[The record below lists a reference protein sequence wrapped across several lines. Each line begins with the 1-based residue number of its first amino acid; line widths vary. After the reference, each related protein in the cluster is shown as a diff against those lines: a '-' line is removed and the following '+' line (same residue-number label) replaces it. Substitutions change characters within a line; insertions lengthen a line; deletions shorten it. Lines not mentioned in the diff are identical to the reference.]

1 MRLKLLSSEDIR
13 HALPMRQAI
22 KVTKTAFADLSAGR
36 ADVPQRMSLAVPPVE
51 GTLLVKPAYVP
62 SSGLGAK
69 LVSVFPGN
77 AAKGEPI
84 IHGIV
89 VLIDPTSGQPR
100 ALCDGGFLTA
110 WRTGAASGAATDL
123 LARADAKSAAILG
136 AGVQARTQL
145 AAICAVR
152 DLQEVRV
159 FSRDGVARE
168 RFVAELQSSVVATL
182 RAVSSPDVA
191 VRGADIV
198 CAATTSS
205 TPVFA
210 NAAVAPGAHINGI
223 GSFTASMQEID
234 AETVG
239 RARVFVD
246 SRAAAQAEA
255 GDLLIAR
262 AAGKTTPEDWIELGE
277 VVGGQRPGRTSDD
290 EITFFKSVGVAA
302 QDIATFAAAL
312 KQAEALSLGKAVDL

>member
-1 MRLKLLSSEDIR
+1 MRLTLLSSEDIR

-22 KVTKTAFADLSAGR
+22 EVTKTAFADLSAGR

-69 LVSVFPGN
+69 LVSVFPRN
-77 AAKGEPI
+77 ADRGEPI
-84 IHGIV
+84 IHGVV
-89 VLIDPTSGQPR
+89 VLIDPATGRPS

-123 LARADAKSAAILG
+123 LARSDAASAAILG
-136 AGVQARTQL
+136 TGVQARTQL
-145 AAICAVR
+145 TAICAVR

-159 FSRDGVARE
+159 YSRDAKARE
-168 RFVAELQSSVVATL
+168 RFVAELQPTVEATL
-182 RAVSSPDVA
+182 LAASSPDGA

-210 NAAVAPGAHINGI
+210 DAAVAPGAHINGV

-234 AETVG
+234 ADTVG

-246 SRAAAQAEA
+246 SREAALAEA

-262 AAGKTTPEDWIELGE
+262 DAGKTKPEDWIELGD
-277 VVGGQRPGRTSDD
+277 VAGGQQPGRTSER
-290 EITFFKSVGVAA
+290 EITFFKSVGVAV

-312 KQAEALSLGKAVDL
+312 KQAEALSLGTAVEL